1 MELNLYGMD
10 YETLIGIGASALTS
24 TSLLPQLVKLIKEK
38 KSKDVSI
45 VMLLVLMLGLSWWIY
60 YGILKDDFI
69 IIIANAFALLINILN
84 IVYNIRFK
92 DKS

>member
-1 MELNLYGMD
+1 MD

-45 VMLLVLMLGLSWWIY
+45 VMLLVLMLGLSCWIY

-84 IVYNIRFK
+84 IVYTIRFK